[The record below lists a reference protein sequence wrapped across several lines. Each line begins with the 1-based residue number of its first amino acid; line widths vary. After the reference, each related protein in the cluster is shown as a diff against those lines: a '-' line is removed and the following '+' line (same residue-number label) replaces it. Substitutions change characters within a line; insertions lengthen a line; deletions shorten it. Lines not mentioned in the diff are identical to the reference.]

1 MPPLITLK
9 QFMAWVIGGA
19 HETDRA
25 WHWVGQLIKKVA
37 FGQSVR
43 GKFVAASLVLLL
55 IPLVGFMFVREMISY
70 LRSGQQQIAVAA
82 ARLVAASLSDRPEIN
97 LGVIAVAI
105 PANQID
111 AVALERERI
120 VAFFSASDPA
130 LLASLGDIYQPDKQ
144 VEKILNQSGVRDGR
158 IWVIDGRGL
167 VRGLVGSLS
176 TTPNKSIEPSMA
188 KNAGDGM
195 IESRWLSA
203 PPIQVLLNPITR
215 ALMPMLLPLAKDI
228 ITDAN
233 TRPLVMAQAQ
243 RAAIGASTVEW
254 RVLPDRVAVLSV
266 AAPVWQ
272 QDNIVAAVVIEE
284 TDAPYRN
291 LAKGAAESVVVMTLL
306 LFLVVFVFLFGFAFR
321 LAARL
326 SRLQREANRAID
338 TQGRVRGEI
347 QATTDRDEIGAL
359 NETLRTMVARQAG
372 YNSYL
377 EQLAARL
384 SHELRTPV
392 AVVRSSLDNLRA
404 SAMSPQ
410 DAIFLA
416 RADEGVARLATLI
429 SRMSEATQLERI
441 LQGASRE
448 RIDLAAL
455 VAGCVAGYQQTFVTS
470 RFIFTSEVDRV
481 EVDAVAD
488 AVAQMLDKLVQN
500 AIDFANAGSPIVV
513 RLSQVADI
521 WVNIAV
527 ENSGPLLP
535 DGGAELTLLFDSMV
549 SKRVGDSDQSHLGLG
564 LYIARLIAEFHHGT
578 ISAENLPD
586 RSGVRFMVTLPI
598 GGHAPMA

>member
-1 MPPLITLK
+1 M
-9 QFMAWVIGGA
+9 
-19 HETDRA
+19 
-25 WHWVGQLIKKVA
+25 GQLIKKVA

-43 GKFVAASLVLLL
+43 GKFVVASLVLLL

-167 VRGLVGSLS
+167 VRGLAGSLS

-188 KNAGDGM
+188 KNTGEGM

-233 TRPLVMAQAQ
+233 TRALVMAQAQ

-470 RFIFTSEVDRV
+470 RFIFTSEADRV

-586 RSGVRFMVTLPI
+586 RSGVRFTVTLPI